1 MRLGALEAGGTKMVC
16 AVGDEFGKI
25 EKRVVFKTGTPN
37 ETMPGMLEFFK
48 KERVDAL
55 GIACFGP
62 IDLHEDS
69 NTYGYITT
77 TPKLAWRNYPIVP
90 EFRDALGVPV
100 GFDTDVN
107 GSLLGEKTWGA
118 AKEVDNCMYITI
130 GTGIGAGIMAEGK
143 LLHGMLHP
151 EAGHILLGRRSGDAR
166 KGSCPFHENC
176 FEGLA
181 SGTGIR
187 VRFGKPADELAD
199 DEEFLLLES
208 FYIGQ
213 ALVDFICTLSPQ
225 LIILG
230 GGVMHVPGLIER
242 VRRSVKEQL
251 AGYIATPELNDM
263 DSYIVLPSLNDNQGI
278 LGAFELAKGANKV
291 VF

>member
-1 MRLGALEAGGTKMVC
+1 MKLGALEAGGTKMVC
-16 AVGDEFGKI
+16 AIGDELGHI
-25 EKRVVFKTGTPN
+25 ERKVTFKTETPDK
-37 ETMPGMLEFFK
+37 TMPKMIDFFK
-48 KERVDAL
+48 AENIEAL

-62 IDLHEDS
+62 IDLHKDS
-69 NTYGYITT
+69 ETYGYITT
-77 TPKLAWRNYPIVP
+77 TPKTAWKNYPILP
-90 EFRDALGVPV
+90 AFRDALNVPV

-107 GSLLGEKTWGA
+107 GSLLGEKTWGV
-118 AKEVDNCMYITI
+118 AKAFDNCMYITI
-130 GTGIGAGIMAEGK
+130 GTGIGAGIMTEGC

-151 EAGHILLGRRSGDAR
+151 EAGHILLGRKPGDR
-166 KGSCPFHENC
+166 LKGSCPFHENC

-187 VRFGKPADELAD
+187 VRFGRPADELAG
-199 DEEFLLLES
+199 DESFLALES

-213 ALVDFICTLSPQ
+213 ALVDFICTLSPR

-230 GGVMHVPGLIER
+230 GGVMHMPGLIER
-242 VRRSVKEQL
+242 VRESVKTQL

-278 LGAFELAKGANKV
+278 LGALELAKREKTA
-291 VF
+291 